1 MVFLSL
7 IALPASLA
15 QDKEKNKDKKT
26 EPAVLVALPLAAA
39 PGQTTRLTLRGHHLN
54 QAKEIKLPDGLGAAK
69 ILNKGKSDLP
79 DKLPPEKFGDTHV
92 EVELTL
98 SDKLTGN
105 VKLTVV
111 TGAGQTK
118 PYPLLVE
125 TKLAVTADKEHND
138 GFREAQPVKLPTV
151 IDGRIDPQRDVDVFK
166 IAGKAGQKLVAEVV
180 AARHGSALDGVLTLY
195 TAGGNQVAT
204 SDDQKQ
210 SIDPRMETV
219 LAADGMYLLALTDA
233 HDTGGALHLY
243 RLRLE

>member
-15 QDKEKNKDKKT
+15 QDKEKKNDKKT

-39 PGQTTRLTLRGHHLN
+39 PGQTAKLTLRGHHLN
-54 QAKEIKLPDGLGAAK
+54 QTKEIKLPHGFGDAK
-69 ILNKGKSDLP
+69 ILSKGKSDPP
-79 DKLPPEKFGDTHV
+79 DKLPSEKFGDTHV
-92 EVELTL
+92 EIELIL

-111 TGAGQTK
+111 TGAGETK

-125 TKLAVTADKEHND
+125 TKLAVTADKEGND

-151 IDGRIDPQRDVDVFK
+151 IDGRIERQRDVDVFK
-166 IAGKAGQKLVAEVV
+166 IAGKAGQKLVAEVF

-204 SDDQKQ
+204 SDDQKG
-210 SIDPRMETV
+210 SFDPRLETV
-219 LAADGMYLLALTDA
+219 LPADGVYFLALVDA
-233 HDTGGALHLY
+233 HDTGGDLHLY